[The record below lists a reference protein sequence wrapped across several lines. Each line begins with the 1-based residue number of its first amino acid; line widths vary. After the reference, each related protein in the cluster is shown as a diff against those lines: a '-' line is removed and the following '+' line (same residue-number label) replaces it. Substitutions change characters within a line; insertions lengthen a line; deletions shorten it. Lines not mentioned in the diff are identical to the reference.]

1 MADIKLPNFSEIFVY
16 DESSLTC
23 LRWRE
28 TLIRKDGR
36 SQRSIAGKQA
46 GCLSKNIRYGDEEP
60 KVAYVGY
67 GGAMHRIHR
76 VVWAMHF
83 GDIPT
88 DKIIDHID
96 GNPFN
101 NRIENLRLADGFE
114 NAWNAKKSRRNTS
127 GVKGVYFSN
136 AHKKWVAEISRNKKR
151 KYLGMFDSI
160 DEASS
165 VVSIAR
171 EDLHKEFARHE

>member
-1 MADIKLPNFSEIFVY
+1 MADIKLQNFNAVFVY

-23 LRWRE
+23 LRWKE

-36 SQRSIAGKQA
+36 MQRSVAGKQA
-46 GCLSKNIRYGDEEP
+46 GCLSRGTRYSNSEP
-60 KVAYVGY
+60 KVAIVGY
-67 GGAMHRIHR
+67 GGAILRIHR
-76 VVWAMHF
+76 IVWEMHF
-83 GDIPT
+83 GTIP
-88 DKIIDHID
+88 DNKIIDHID

-114 NAWNAKKSRRNTS
+114 NAWNAKKSKRNTS

-160 DEASS
+160 ADASS
-165 VVSIAR
+165 AVSIAR